1 MPRFIDSLSTLEKP
15 QKADDLV
22 IILRR
27 ILTNHNMTI
36 SQDTAVIFNDFND
49 EEKEP
54 EWISSEEDALSR
66 ILAWPAL
73 GGTSYNFAGQ
83 KLSIFLYG
91 STKHYVDVLATSI
104 MATEYLADPK
114 IKSAYDALVS
124 DLHLRLGAVRTI
136 SDYELLSPNS
146 LWREELYR
154 VRAGRLEGKYA
165 IDLR

>member
-1 MPRFIDSLSTLEKP
+1 MPKSYSKIHRKERSGVGPNRVASLP
-15 QKADDLV
+15 V
-22 IILRR
+22 
-27 ILTNHNMTI
+27 H
-36 SQDTAVIFNDFND
+36 TAVIFNDFND

-54 EWISSEEDALSR
+54 EWISPEEDALSR

-91 STKHYVDVLATSI
+91 LTKQYVDVLATSI
-104 MATEYLADPK
+104 MATEYLEDPK
-114 IKSAYDALVS
+114 IKNAYDTLVK
-124 DLHLRLGAVRTI
+124 DIHLRLGAIRTI

-154 VRAGRLEGKYA
+154 VRASRLEGKYA